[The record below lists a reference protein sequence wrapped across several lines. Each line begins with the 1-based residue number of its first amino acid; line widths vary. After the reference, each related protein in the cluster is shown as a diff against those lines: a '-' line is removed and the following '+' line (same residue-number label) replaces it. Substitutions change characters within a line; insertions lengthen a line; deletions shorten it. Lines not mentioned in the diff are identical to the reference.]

1 MERTVV
7 ERIRAAV
14 PEVEAIYLFGS
25 RARGQQSK
33 DSDVDIA
40 LLAASPLEPVF
51 RFDLQE
57 SLAAEL
63 HVSVA
68 LVDLRAASTVL
79 RVQIIDGGRLLYE
92 REPQHRQLFE
102 ATALS
107 AYARLNEER
116 RALLDDVKSR
126 GTVYG

>member
-1 MERTVV
+1 MPVMERTVV

-40 LLAASPLEPVF
+40 LLAASPLEPAF

-63 HVSVA
+63 HVSVD
-68 LVDLRAASTVL
+68 LVDLTKNDARCST
-79 RVQIIDGGRLLYE
+79 
-92 REPQHRQLFE
+92 
-102 ATALS
+102 T
-107 AYARLNEER
+107 
-116 RALLDDVKSR
+116 
-126 GTVYG
+126 